1 MMKQALKNIGS
12 CLEEDKDK
20 IIEEL
25 LEKESSDIG
34 SITENREHFRR
45 LLASLINLV
54 AISFREEWDGNDR
67 EGELNKGLGTLKKH
81 GTNQTDLVDL
91 ICLFRMEFL
100 IDIRKRCV
108 SEALSPDD
116 IFAVNDKVTEVFD
129 GAIRSIIRTADES
142 VEAIEKEMLELAAP
156 VVPIKKGV
164 AVLPLIGDF
173 SESRAS
179 YITNQVIPK
188 IAGMDISMLIIDFSG
203 IHVFDTFVA
212 QHFFQIHDILKLLGI
227 DPVITG
233 IRPALAQTAV
243 QLGINM
249 ADIRAHSNVQQVLEV
264 LE

>member
-1 MMKQALKNIGS
+1 MKHALKNIGS
-12 CLEEDKDK
+12 YLEEDKDK

-25 LEKESSDIG
+25 LEKELSTIG
-34 SITENREHFRR
+34 SISGNRDYFRK
-45 LLASLINLV
+45 LLSSLINLV
-54 AISFREEWDGNDR
+54 SITFMEKGGED
-67 EGELNKGLGTLKKH
+67 EGEETLNKSLGTLKKQ
-81 GTNQTDLVDL
+81 GTKQTDLVAV
-91 ICLFRMEFL
+91 ICFFRMEFL
-100 IDIRKRCV
+100 NDIRKRCA
-108 SEALSPDD
+108 SESLTPDD
-116 IFAVNDKVTEVFD
+116 IFAVNDKITEIFD
-129 GAIRSIIRTADES
+129 SAIRSIIRTANES

-188 IAGMDISMLIIDFSG
+188 IAGMDISLLIIDFSG

-212 QHFFQIHDILKLLGI
+212 QHFFQIQDILKLLGI

-243 QLGINM
+243 QLGINL
-249 ADIRAHSNVQQVLEV
+249 ADIRAYSNVQQVLEV